1 MDPGDVERQLAET
14 AESKK
19 KLKENYSNERM
30 YYLAP
35 LLIELLSTDIHILLA
50 ENYWFTKSK
59 DSYIHNLKQRADE
72 R

>member
-50 ENYWFTKSK
+50 ENY
-59 DSYIHNLKQRADE
+59 
-72 R
+72 